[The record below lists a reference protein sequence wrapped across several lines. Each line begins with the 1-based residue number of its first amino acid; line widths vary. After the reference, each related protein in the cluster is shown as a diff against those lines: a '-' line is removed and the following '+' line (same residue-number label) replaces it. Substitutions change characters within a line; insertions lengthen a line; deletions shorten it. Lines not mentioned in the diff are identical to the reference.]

1 VTRARGFEL
10 GHQAFHAAA
19 AAEAKADKEDFS
31 DLVAAQATKQK
42 RKAAA
47 KESEKAKK
55 HKDFKF

>member
-1 VTRARGFEL
+1 M